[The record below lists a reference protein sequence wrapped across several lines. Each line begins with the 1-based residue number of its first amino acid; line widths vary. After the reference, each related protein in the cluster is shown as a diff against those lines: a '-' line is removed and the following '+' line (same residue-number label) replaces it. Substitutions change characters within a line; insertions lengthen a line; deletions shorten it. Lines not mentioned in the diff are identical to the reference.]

1 MRFTSEQ
8 QESVPLRKFTELLS
22 RFIPANNYPPH
33 VQRGAYLGQNR
44 YLTRTAY
51 GRKMFLDTR
60 DMTLVPHIILDGVWE
75 PNVTKV
81 ITGLLQPGQRVLEVG
96 SNLGWYT
103 LLIAH
108 HIGPS
113 GSLITFEANADLAKF
128 TFDSICI
135 NGFTERVQLHS
146 LAVSDKTGETTF
158 HVRGRHLGN
167 SSLGKASQDHL
178 DDLYDSLQSIV
189 VPTVALDTFLKGN
202 DRKIDL
208 MKIDV
213 EGAEPLVFR
222 GMEQILRE
230 NEDIMIIMEYSPF
243 QMRPIGLDP
252 AQAMSMLFQLGF
264 NAYRIEDPSGELIPA
279 NAETLSQIVHCDL
292 VLTRTPLPIGTRP

>member
-1 MRFTSEQ
+1 MRSTSGQ
-8 QESVPLRKFTELLS
+8 QEFITLRKFTELLS
-22 RFIPANNYPPH
+22 RFIPVIRYAPH
-33 VQRGAYLGQNR
+33 IEQGAYLGQNR

-51 GRKMFLDTR
+51 GCKIFLDTR
-60 DMTLVPHIILDGVWE
+60 DMTLVPHIILNGIWE
-75 PNVTKV
+75 PAVTRV
-81 ITGLLQPGQRVLEVG
+81 ITDFLQPGQRVLEVG

-113 GSLITFEANADLAKF
+113 GRLISFEANADLAKF

-158 HVRGRHLGN
+158 YVRGRHLGN
-167 SSLGKASQDHL
+167 SSLGKASQEHL
-178 DDLYDSLQSIV
+178 DELYDSLQSIV
-189 VPTVALDTFLKGN
+189 TPTVALDTFLQGN

-213 EGAEPLVFR
+213 EGAEPLVFK

-230 NEDIMIIMEYSPF
+230 NENITIIMEYSPL
-243 QMRPIGLDP
+243 QMQGIGLDP
-252 AQAMSMLFQLGF
+252 AEAMSMLFQLGF
-264 NAYRIEDPSGELIPA
+264 NAYQIENPSAELIPA
-279 NAETLSQIVHCDL
+279 NAETLRQIVHCDL
-292 VLTRTPLPIGTRP
+292 VLSRSPLPIGNKP